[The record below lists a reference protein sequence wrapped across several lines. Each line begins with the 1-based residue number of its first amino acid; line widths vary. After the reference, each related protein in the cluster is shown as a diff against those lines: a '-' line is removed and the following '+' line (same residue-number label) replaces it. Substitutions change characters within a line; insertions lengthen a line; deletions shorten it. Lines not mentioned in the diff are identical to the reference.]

1 MIARFGST
9 ELTCLSNYMSIKNNQ
24 FNILKYIKGEIS
36 PWWWEPKIFK
46 QMQDWSGFFPPNQK
60 NIEKF
65 CELMIKDIE
74 QLDMLGSWQLKEN
87 IFQKQLK
94 NIFKVRLTSLE
105 PFWAKKPWTLSLEG
119 KKVLVVHPF
128 AETINMQYKKRTLLF
143 KTNRLPSFDLKT
155 VKAVQSI
162 AGNKTAFK
170 DWFDALDYM
179 KSQIDS
185 IDYDV
190 CLIGAGA
197 YGFPLAAHVKR
208 SGKKAI
214 HIGGSLQLLF
224 GIRGKRWEKD
234 DYHEKF
240 NYKELINS
248 NWVRPNSN
256 EQPKNSELVEDN
268 CYW

>member
-1 MIARFGST
+1 
-9 ELTCLSNYMSIKNNQ
+9 
-24 FNILKYIKGEIS
+24 
-36 PWWWEPKIFK
+36 
-46 QMQDWSGFFPPNQK
+46 
-60 NIEKF
+60 
-65 CELMIKDIE
+65 
-74 QLDMLGSWQLKEN
+74 
-87 IFQKQLK
+87 
-94 NIFKVRLTSLE
+94 
-105 PFWAKKPWTLSLEG
+105 
-119 KKVLVVHPF
+119 
-128 AETINMQYKKRTLLF
+128 MQYKKRTLLF

-234 DYHEKF
+234 DYHE
-240 NYKELINS
+240 NLIT
-248 NWVRPNSN
+248 
-256 EQPKNSELVEDN
+256 KN
-268 CYW
+268 

>member
-1 MIARFGST
+1 MFLFKYLLKFIRKFFSLLKEQKIDWSGVEQDPDAVSSKIIALLESDNPVMIARFGST

-105 PFWAKKPWTLSLEG
+105 PF
-119 KKVLVVHPF
+119 
-128 AETINMQYKKRTLLF
+128 
-143 KTNRLPSFDLKT
+143 
-155 VKAVQSI
+155 
-162 AGNKTAFK
+162 
-170 DWFDALDYM
+170 
-179 KSQIDS
+179 
-185 IDYDV
+185 
-190 CLIGAGA
+190 
-197 YGFPLAAHVKR
+197 
-208 SGKKAI
+208 
-214 HIGGSLQLLF
+214 
-224 GIRGKRWEKD
+224 
-234 DYHEKF
+234 
-240 NYKELINS
+240 
-248 NWVRPNSN
+248 
-256 EQPKNSELVEDN
+256 
-268 CYW
+268 